1 MKLVID
7 NPKQG
12 TVDDQIVIAKRWYA
26 EQRGRIVGNTV
37 SWDQL
42 SESRKINIIDAVIDA
57 LEVMEET
64 WQVTSSS
71 SSSSSRR

>member
-42 SESRKINIIDAVIDA
+42 SENRKLNIIDAVIDA
-57 LEVMEET
+57 LEVMEES
-64 WQVTSSS
+64 WQVS
-71 SSSSSRR
+71 SSSSSRSTPS

>member
-42 SESRKINIIDAVIDA
+42 SESRKINIIDAAIDA

>member
-1 MKLVID
+1 MKLVAEI
-7 NPKQG
+7 PKQG

-42 SESRKINIIDAVIDA
+42 SEDRKINIIDAVHGA
-57 LEVMEET
+57 LEVMEES
-64 WQVTSSS
+64 WQVS
-71 SSSSSRR
+71 SSSSSRSTPS